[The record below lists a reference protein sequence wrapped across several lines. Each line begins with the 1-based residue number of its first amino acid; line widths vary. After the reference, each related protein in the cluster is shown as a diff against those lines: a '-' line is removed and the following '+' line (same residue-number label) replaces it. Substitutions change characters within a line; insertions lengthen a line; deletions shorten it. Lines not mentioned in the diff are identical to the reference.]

1 MRLKS
6 LSYTKLI
13 ILMMRL
19 YLSIFVFFGSLLCF
33 SLAAQF
39 DESQLTYYLPVE
51 DYDQSIT
58 TPKDYLGYQVGK
70 RHVSH
75 DELLEYLSLIDLQSD
90 RITLDTYALS
100 HEERPLVLLTITGKQ
115 NHRNLE
121 SIQAQHLAIANN
133 PAADHDLADLPAI
146 IYQGYSIH
154 GDEASGSNAALL
166 TAYYLAASRSP
177 FTERLLT
184 ETVILFDP
192 CYNPDGF
199 HRFSTWVNSHRS
211 TVLNPDPL
219 SVEFQERW
227 PTGRGNHYWFDLN
240 RDWLLLAHPES
251 RGRAKIFH
259 QWYPNV
265 LTDHH
270 EMGKNSS
277 FFFQPGV
284 PERTNLL
291 TPQRNQDLTE
301 DISHY
306 HIRNLDSIGSDYF
319 TKQRFDDYYF
329 GKGSTYPDALGCVGI
344 LFEQAGVEGHL
355 QETNNGLLSFPFAI
369 RNQVV
374 TSFSTWEATVE
385 MREELLKY
393 KQSFFRQR
401 KEDASNEKVN
411 GYYLSSEDPYVMR
424 YLEDWFAHHSIEAS
438 PTRDGQV
445 YVGMD
450 QPQYLLLKSMMEP
463 TQVFPDSIFYDVST
477 WTLPM
482 AFDLKSIPESDIPF
496 IDLAPKQLV
505 SNLPKF
511 NETSGYYTIEWSQY
525 LTSSV
530 LQELLMADQE
540 VELITEAVDEGGQ
553 ILCNAGSL
561 LVNPTPVAQSILQ
574 SAVQED
580 QIRVRSITKDLVSQS
595 KTKPLQP
602 KSIGLLIGNDANG
615 YDAGSIWHT
624 LDVRWGIPVTLLDV
638 NRNHRANFDRY
649 DVIIMPSDIDYIHPD
664 YEEKLLKWI
673 ADGGTL
679 IGIKDAIEWG
689 REHKLCKVSA
699 KTLRGKRMTERESG
713 IANVGGAIF
722 NVAVDPSS
730 PLSYGYPDGEMEV
743 FHRGNVFYTQK
754 KGKSPLNYTD
764 DPVASGFV
772 SVKNRE
778 YLKNAS
784 AAIVTQKGKG
794 TCIFLQDNP
803 CFRGYWLQG
812 GPLLGSAIWYGDLD

>member
-1 MRLKS
+1 MRFIMLLLLLDI
-6 LSYTKLI
+6 LSVESTL
-13 ILMMRL
+13 
-19 YLSIFVFFGSLLCF
+19 F
-33 SLAAQF
+33 AQF
-39 DESQLTYYLPVE
+39 DESQLEYFLPVE

-58 TPKDYLGYQVGK
+58 SPADYLGYQVGK

-75 DELLEYLSLIDLQSD
+75 DELVEYLNLIDLQSD
-90 RITLDTYALS
+90 RIKLDTYAFS
-100 HEERPLVLLTITGKQ
+100 HEERPLILLTITSRN
-115 NHRNLE
+115 NHNNLSSIQKAHLALANMPEAEANLE
-121 SIQAQHLAIANN
+121 
-133 PAADHDLADLPAI
+133 DLPAI

-166 TAYYLAASRSP
+166 TAYYLAASSSP
-177 FTERLLT
+177 FTERLLN

-211 TVLNPDPL
+211 KVLNPDPL

-270 EMGKNSS
+270 EMGKNST

-291 TPQRNQDLTE
+291 TPQENQDLTE

-306 HIRNLDSIGSDYF
+306 HMHNLDSIGSEYF
-319 TKQRFDDYYF
+319 TKQRFDDYYY

-355 QETNNGLLSFPFAI
+355 QESNNGLLSFPFAI

-374 TSFSTWEATVE
+374 TSFSTWQATLNLKT
-385 MREELLKY
+385 ELLEY
-393 KQSFFRQR
+393 KQGFFRQR
-401 KEDASNEKVN
+401 MEEAQDDEVKGYSLSTED
-411 GYYLSSEDPYVMR
+411 GYVIEYLK
-424 YLEDWFAHHSIEAS
+424 DWLNYHRIKFA
-438 PTRDGQV
+438 PLDQGDRV
-445 YVGMD
+445 YVPMD

-463 TQVFPDSIFYDVST
+463 TQEFPDSIFYDVST

-482 AFDLKSIPESDIPF
+482 AFDLESVAEYEQPNLEF
-496 IDLAPKQLV
+496 IQGRQSTELPPLSAEGDFYLV
-505 SNLPKF
+505 
-511 NETSGYYTIEWSQY
+511 EWSQY
-525 LTSSV
+525 MAPSV
-530 LQELLMADQE
+530 LHKLLEAKQKVMTLKEPIIEGDRTVSESGSLIVEPTEESERILAEATNNNE
-540 VELITEAVDEGGQ
+540 VEVSTLTTDQVGVAV
-553 ILCNAGSL
+553 
-561 LVNPTPVAQSILQ
+561 
-574 SAVQED
+574 
-580 QIRVRSITKDLVSQS
+580 TKELWS
-595 KTKPLQP
+595 

-638 NRNHRANFDRY
+638 NRNHRAKLDRY
-649 DVIIMPSDIDYIHPD
+649 DVIVMPSDIDYIHPIF
-664 YEEKLLKWI
+664 EEKLLKWI
-673 ADGGTL
+673 SDGGTF

-689 REHKLCKVSA
+689 SDQKLCKVKR
-699 KTLRGKRMTERESG
+699 KTQRGMRMTERESG

-722 NVAVDPSS
+722 NVELDPES
-730 PLSYGYPDGEMEV
+730 PLSNGYPDGRMEV

-754 KGKSPLNYTD
+754 KGDSPLNYTS

-772 SVKNRE
+772 SVENRQL
-778 YLKNAS
+778 LKNSS
-784 AAIVTQKGKG
+784 AAIVTSKGKG
-794 TCIFLQDNP
+794 NCIFLMDNP

-812 GPLLGSAIWYGDLD
+812 GALLGNAIWYGDY